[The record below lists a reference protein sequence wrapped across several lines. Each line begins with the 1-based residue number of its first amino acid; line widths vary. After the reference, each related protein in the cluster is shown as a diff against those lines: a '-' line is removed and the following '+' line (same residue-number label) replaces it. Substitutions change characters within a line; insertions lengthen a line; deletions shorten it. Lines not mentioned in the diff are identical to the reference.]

1 MKAFYL
7 IHAAM
12 ILEIILTIFVVL
24 KLHEVVLKIKV
35 LKRIIKSKT
44 ALNVQKIQSWHE
56 KIQKFNKKCE
66 EKLNYS
72 YNFDLITNFIKKITI
87 QGLLKKFVFP
97 KKSFFAK
104 ILDYKATIFWFL
116 LSFLFFKNKKA

>member
-7 IHAAM
+7 IHAGI
-12 ILEIILTIFVVL
+12 ILEVILTIFAIL
-24 KLHEVVLKIKV
+24 KLHEVILKIKV
-35 LKRIIKSKT
+35 LGKKIKSKT
-44 ALNVQKIQSWHE
+44 TLKVQEIQSWRE
-56 KIQKFNKKCE
+56 KIQLFNQRCE

-72 YNFDLITNFIKKITI
+72 YNFDLIINFIKRITM
-87 QGLLKKFVFP
+87 QKLLKKFVFP

-116 LSFLFFKNKKA
+116 LSFFFFKNKKA